1 MKVEKEQHEEI
12 RKLFA
17 EGHTRKEIAFMYGIS
32 SSHVSH
38 IVNNDKLDAHYPPEF
53 QKEWDTARKRVL
65 KGLKRKR

>member
-32 SSHVSH
+32 KSHVSH
-38 IVNNDKLDAHYPPEF
+38 IINGDKLNSHVPPDFRE
-53 QKEWDTARKRVL
+53 EWDKARKRVL
-65 KGLKRKR
+65 KGLKRR

>member
-12 RKLFA
+12 RRLFA

-38 IVNNDKLDAHYPPEF
+38 IINRDPLDSHFPPEF
-53 QKEWDTARKRVL
+53 LQEWDKARKRVL
-65 KGLKRKR
+65 KGLKGK